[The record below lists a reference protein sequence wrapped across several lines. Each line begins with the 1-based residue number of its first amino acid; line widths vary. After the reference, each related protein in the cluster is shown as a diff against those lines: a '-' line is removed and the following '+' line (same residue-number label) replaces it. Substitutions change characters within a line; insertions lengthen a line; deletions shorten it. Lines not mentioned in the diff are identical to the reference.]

1 MLLVRNIARI
11 IVPVLLA
18 VTLCFLT
25 NTTINQHF
33 HRLSSGIVVKHAHPF
48 DKENTGKPFQE
59 HQHSSSELV
68 LLDQMYNTVFWIYL
82 FILFLIPLLVENEII
97 NFPLVSI
104 FKNPDLYFLR
114 NYRAPPVYSY

>member
-1 MLLVRNIARI
+1 MLPVRNIARI

-33 HRLSSGIVVKHAHPF
+33 HKLSSGIVIKHAHPF
-48 DKENTGKPFQE
+48 DKENTGNPFQK

-82 FILFLIPLLVENEII
+82 SILFLTPLLFENEITNSPFVI
-97 NFPLVSI
+97 TL
-104 FKNPDLYFLR
+104 KNPDFYFLR
-114 NYRAPPVYSY
+114 NYHAPPAYSY